1 MRVLIYTGKGGVGKT
16 SIAAATAV
24 RLAEMGRRVLLMS
37 TDQAHSLGDS
47 LGVSS
52 HGEICKVQERLD
64 ILEIDPLKEGRRA
77 WKNLR
82 GYLKEIIRDRAN
94 GGLESEEALLFP
106 GAEEL
111 LSLLRILD
119 EYERG
124 DYETLV
130 VDCAPTGETLSLLR
144 YPERLNV
151 LADCLLPAVR
161 GMNRTFG
168 GLISR
173 ATEVPKPREAVF
185 DEFENLMKR
194 LVRLK
199 AVLQDRDV
207 TSIRLVMTPE
217 CLVMD
222 EARRSYTWLQMYDFG
237 VDAVYIN
244 KIYPRTA
251 LSGYFEDW
259 DRLQRDSLTL
269 AQESFPGQRQFRL
282 ELLPDELQGFD
293 ALTKVGEQ
301 LYAGMDPAAV
311 FCREQAFQI
320 EERAGTRVLT
330 VWLPYAREEELRV
343 EKDGGDLLLKIQNQV
358 RRFHL
363 PELLG
368 RRNLSGWA
376 FEQGELSIR
385 LDY

>member
-16 SIAAATAV
+16 SIAAATAI
-24 RLAEMGRRVLLMS
+24 RLAELGDRVLLMS

-47 LGVSS
+47 LGVPS
-52 HGEICKVQERLD
+52 HGEICKVQEGLD
-64 ILEIDPLKEGRRA
+64 VLEIDSLAEGRRV
-77 WKNLR
+77 WENLR
-82 GYLKEIIRDRAN
+82 SYLKEIIRDRAN
-94 GGLESEEALLFP
+94 GGLEPEEALLFP

-119 EYERG
+119 EYKRG
-124 DYETLV
+124 DYEVLV

-144 YPERLNV
+144 YPERLSV

-185 DEFENLMKR
+185 DEFEGLMKR

-217 CLVMD
+217 RLVMD

-244 KIYPRTA
+244 KIYPQVA

-269 AQESFPGQRQFRL
+269 ARESFPGQRQFRL
-282 ELLPDELQGFD
+282 ELLPDELQGLD
-293 ALTKVGEQ
+293 ALTRAGEQ
-301 LYAGMDPAAV
+301 LYAGIDPASV

-320 EERAGTRVLT
+320 EEHAGTRVLI
-330 VWLPYAREEELRV
+330 VRLPYAREEELRV

-368 RRNLSGWA
+368 RRNLSGWT